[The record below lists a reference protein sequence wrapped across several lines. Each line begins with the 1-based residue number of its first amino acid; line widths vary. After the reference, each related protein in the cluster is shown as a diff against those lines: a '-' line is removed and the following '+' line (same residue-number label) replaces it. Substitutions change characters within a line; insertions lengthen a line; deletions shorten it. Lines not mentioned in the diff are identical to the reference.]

1 MKFFDLIGEDEYGD
15 PIFSESPTIITVP
28 VISVEGSRHKIYNP
42 EPDSYKIIELDIENN
57 VVYQDNGDYYIVT
70 HETLPV
76 FKTQVITPS
85 GLNTTY

>member
-1 MKFFDLIGEDEYGD
+1 MKFFDLIGQDEYGY

-57 VVYQDNGDYYIVT
+57 VVYQDNGDYYIVD
-70 HETLPV
+70 
-76 FKTQVITPS
+76 S
-85 GLNTTY
+85 RNAS